1 MSFDQEI
8 NNTYK
13 SLPNSNNFRTQKTVN
28 FTMPQSTSKITIPIN
43 NGLAS
48 TSISSINTQQQQQQ
62 QNNIT
67 STNATTTT
75 TTINTEEF
83 AKLDALLEDL
93 LAEVEQPILL
103 NKDGVIST
111 NSWNENSLSKKRINS
126 YNDGLNM
133 NNNNNKENFRMHSSR
148 HLTNGSDDLERSV
161 DWLNEQKER
170 LKSRK
175 ELVNSY
181 SSKHNPVS
189 MITKSNE
196 IEDPHNYRKVNSK
209 LDYYVTNSNNGGG
222 QYQSNSLQKNLTK
235 NGFSYIPTASFVKM
249 NTNGYHNG
257 DNMFDVDSND
267 PSPTVTLNNGEHYN
281 SNHYVNK
288 PPVSPNIN
296 HRQLYTQS
304 AEPPTNGT
312 LPFRSISTNP
322 TLLVCF

>member
-161 DWLNEQKER
+161 DWLNEQKKKKRQTDNEFR
-170 LKSRK
+170 
-175 ELVNSY
+175 NSF
-181 SSKHNPVS
+181 
-189 MITKSNE
+189 IL
-196 IEDPHNYRKVNSK
+196 I
-209 LDYYVTNSNNGGG
+209 
-222 QYQSNSLQKNLTK
+222 
-235 NGFSYIPTASFVKM
+235 FI
-249 NTNGYHNG
+249 
-257 DNMFDVDSND
+257 
-267 PSPTVTLNNGEHYN
+267 
-281 SNHYVNK
+281 
-288 PPVSPNIN
+288 
-296 HRQLYTQS
+296 
-304 AEPPTNGT
+304 
-312 LPFRSISTNP
+312 
-322 TLLVCF
+322 

>member
-48 TSISSINTQQQQQQ
+48 TSISSMNTQQ

-67 STNATTTT
+67 STNATT

-103 NKDGVIST
+103 NKEGVISS
-111 NSWNENSLSKKRINS
+111 NSWNENSLSKKRINC

-133 NNNNNKENFRMHSSR
+133 NNNNNNNKENFKMHSSR
-148 HLTNGSDDLERSV
+148 HLTNGSEDLERSV

-222 QYQSNSLQKNLTK
+222 GGQYHSKEFN
-235 NGFSYIPTASFVKM
+235 
-249 NTNGYHNG
+249 
-257 DNMFDVDSND
+257 
-267 PSPTVTLNNGEHYN
+267 
-281 SNHYVNK
+281 
-288 PPVSPNIN
+288 
-296 HRQLYTQS
+296 
-304 AEPPTNGT
+304 
-312 LPFRSISTNP
+312 
-322 TLLVCF
+322 